1 MSVYAGQVCN
11 FFITLKTFCCTRIS
25 KTRFEIFN
33 VNSVSGWGNKKVA
46 SLKIGKKNYK
56 RCVVDA
62 HDMEYKCCD

>member
-1 MSVYAGQVCN
+1 MQGRCVIS
-11 FFITLKTFCCTRIS
+11 TLKTFCCTRIT

-56 RCVVDA
+56 RWLFII
-62 HDMEYKCCD
+62 HDMKYKFCD